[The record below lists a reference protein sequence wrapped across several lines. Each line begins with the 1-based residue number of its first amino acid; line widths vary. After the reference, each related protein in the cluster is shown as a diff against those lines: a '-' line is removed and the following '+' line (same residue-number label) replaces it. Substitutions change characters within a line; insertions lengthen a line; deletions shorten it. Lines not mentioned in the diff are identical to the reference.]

1 MSEVYSRYIFDF
13 LRNYQVVFKV
23 VLSLCISTNNVCK
36 FELYLHQLSLVSL
49 FNFNH
54 FRNCVMI
61 SHCGLNCIFLIANN
75 DEHLLMYLLASCMSS
90 LEKCLIP
97 LSIFKL
103 AFVLLMSCMHFV
115 YILDA
120 NYLLDKY
127 FANIFYHSEGS
138 FTF

>member
-75 DEHLLMYLLASCMSS
+75 DEHLLMCLFASCISS
-90 LEKCLIP
+90 FC
-97 LSIFKL
+97 
-103 AFVLLMSCMHFV
+103 V
-115 YILDA
+115 
-120 NYLLDKY
+120 
-127 FANIFYHSEGS
+127 
-138 FTF
+138 